1 MAPLALRQARQPTPA
16 STATLHDSPIP
27 TLPVTPPTAEPDPAN
42 APAGGAPPSQ
52 ALLWAMLLALLSA
65 FALSQA
71 YRSVTAIMA
80 PSLQGDFGLTP
91 ASLGTFAGLFGLSF
105 GVTQFFMGIGMDLYG
120 LRRTVLTA
128 FPLAVAGAALSAA
141 APSYGWLLMGQLL
154 IGVGCA
160 PAFLA
165 CTVFISRHF
174 PSSRFAFVSG
184 IGLGIGGTGLLLTGT
199 PLAWLVERWGWRS
212 GFALLA
218 GLSVL
223 AWLLIWRR
231 VHEPALA
238 GAAPER
244 ERWGVAV
251 RRFGALFLLPH
262 TLGILMLGMVAYA
275 SFLALRGLWIAP
287 MLIDRYGF
295 TLVQSGHMALVM
307 SLISLFAPA
316 LFGRFDPGPTRR
328 RTWMVNFSLLVAALY
343 MALGLVHHA
352 MLNMALVVSISML
365 SGYAVLQ
372 YSDVRSS
379 YPPDLTGRALS
390 VFTMALFLGVGL
402 VQWLTGQVAN
412 WAQTQGIEP
421 YRAVMITIG
430 ALLALGSTAFRWLPR
445 SPLLLQ
451 AQEPKRVQETH

>member
-1 MAPLALRQARQPTPA
+1 
-16 STATLHDSPIP
+16 
-27 TLPVTPPTAEPDPAN
+27 
-42 APAGGAPPSQ
+42 
-52 ALLWAMLLALLSA
+52 MLLALLSA

-71 YRSVTAIMA
+71 YRTVTAIMA
-80 PSLQGDFGLTP
+80 TSLQTDFGLTP
-91 ASLGTFAGLFGLSF
+91 GSLGAFAGLFGLSF
-105 GVTQFFMGIGMDLYG
+105 GVAQFVMGIGMDLYG

-128 FPLAVAGAALSAA
+128 FPLAIAGATLAAA
-141 APSYGWLLMGQLL
+141 APGYSWLLLGQLL

-184 IGLGIGGTGLLLTGT
+184 VGLGIGGIGLLLTGT

-212 GFALLA
+212 GFALL
-218 GLSVL
+218 GVLSVL
-223 AWLLIWRR
+223 AWLLIWRH
-231 VHEPALA
+231 VHEPAMA
-238 GAAPER
+238 DAAPER
-244 ERWGVAV
+244 ERWGMAV

-262 TLGILMLGMVAYA
+262 TLGIMLLGMVAYA

-295 TLVQSGHMALVM
+295 TLVESGNMALVM

-328 RTWMVNFSLLVAALY
+328 RAWVVNFSLLVAALY
-343 MALGLVHHA
+343 LGVGLAHHA
-352 MLNMALVVSISML
+352 ALNMALVLCISVL

-390 VFTMALFLGVGL
+390 VFTMAMFLGVGL
-402 VQWLTGQVAN
+402 VQWLTGWVAE
-412 WAQTQGIEP
+412 WAQTQGLEP
-421 YRAVMITIG
+421 YRAVMITI
-430 ALLALGSTAFRWLPR
+430 ATLLALGSTAFRWLPR
-445 SPLLLQ
+445 SPLLQ
-451 AQEPKRVQETH
+451 SAQGPLPASPAG

>member
-1 MAPLALRQARQPTPA
+1 VTAPK
-16 STATLHDSPIP
+16 
-27 TLPVTPPTAEPDPAN
+27 AEPAPAN
-42 APAGGAPPSQ
+42 PLPDTAAPPSQ
-52 ALLWAMLLALLSA
+52 ATLWAMLLALLSA

-71 YRSVTAIMA
+71 YRTVTAIMA

-91 ASLGTFAGLFGLSF
+91 ASLGAFAGLFGLSF
-105 GVTQFFMGIGMDLYG
+105 GVMQFFMGIGMDLYG
-120 LRRTVLTA
+120 LRRTVLSV

-160 PAFLA
+160 PVFLA
-165 CTVFISRHF
+165 CTVFIARHF

-184 IGLGIGGTGLLLTGT
+184 VALGIGGVGLLFTGT

-218 GLSVL
+218 VLSVL
-223 AWLLIWRR
+223 AWLVIWRR
-231 VHEPALA
+231 VHEPA
-238 GAAPER
+238 AAHPPPER

-275 SFLALRGLWIAP
+275 SFLTLRGLWIAP

-295 TLVQSGHMALVM
+295 TLVESGNMALVM
-307 SLISLFAPA
+307 SLISLFTPA

-328 RTWMVNFSLLVAALY
+328 RAWIVNVSLLIAALY
-343 MALGLVHHA
+343 LGVGLAHHA
-352 MLNMALVVSISML
+352 ALNIALVLCISVL
-365 SGYAVLQ
+365 SGYMVLQ
-372 YSDVRSS
+372 YADVRSS

-390 VFTMALFLGVGL
+390 VFTMAMFLGVGI
-402 VQWLTGQVAN
+402 VQWFSGWVAN
-412 WAQTQGIEP
+412 WAQSQEIEP
-421 YRAVMITIG
+421 YRAVMITI
-430 ALLALGSTAFRWLPR
+430 AVLLALGSTAFRWLPR
-445 SPLLLQ
+445 SPLLQQ
-451 AQEPKRVQETH
+451 AKGPQRVQNTP

>member
-1 MAPLALRQARQPTPA
+1 
-16 STATLHDSPIP
+16 
-27 TLPVTPPTAEPDPAN
+27 
-42 APAGGAPPSQ
+42 
-52 ALLWAMLLALLSA
+52 MLLALLSA

-71 YRSVTAIMA
+71 YRTVTAIMA

-91 ASLGTFAGLFGLSF
+91 ASLGAFAGLFGLSF

-120 LRRTVLTA
+120 LRRTVLSA
-128 FPLAVAGAALSAA
+128 FPLAIAGAALSAV
-141 APSYGWLLMGQLL
+141 APSYGWLLTGQLL

-165 CTVFISRHF
+165 CTVFISKHF
-174 PSSRFAFVSG
+174 PSGRFAFVSG
-184 IGLGIGGTGLLLTGT
+184 VALGVGGIGLLFTGT

-218 GLSVL
+218 VLSLL

-231 VHEPALA
+231 VHEPAVA
-238 GAAPER
+238 GPAPER
-244 ERWGVAV
+244 ERWGMAV

-262 TLGILMLGMVAYA
+262 TLGILLLSMVAYA
-275 SFLALRGLWIAP
+275 SFLSLRGLWIAP

-295 TLVQSGHMALVM
+295 TLVQSGNMALVM
-307 SLISLFAPA
+307 SLISLFMPA
-316 LFGRFDPGPTRR
+316 LFGRFDPGAARR
-328 RTWMVNFSLLVAALY
+328 RAWIVNFSLAIAALY
-343 MALGLVHHA
+343 LAVGLAHHA
-352 MLNMALVVSISML
+352 ALNIALVLGISVL

-372 YSDVRSS
+372 YADVRAS

-390 VFTMALFLGVGL
+390 VFTMAMFFGVGL
-402 VQWLTGQVAN
+402 MQWLTGQVAN
-412 WAQTQGIEP
+412 WAQTQGLEP

-430 ALLALGSTAFRWLPR
+430 ALLALGSTAFRYLPK

-451 AQEPKRVQETH
+451 ADGPQRVQSAP

>member
-1 MAPLALRQARQPTPA
+1 MTAD
-16 STATLHDSPIP
+16 TATPQ
-27 TLPVTPPTAEPDPAN
+27 PPSS
-42 APAGGAPPSQ
+42 PSQ
-52 ALLWAMLLALLSA
+52 ATLWAMLLALLSA

-71 YRSVTAIMA
+71 YRTVTAIMA
-80 PSLQGDFGLTP
+80 TGLQGEFGLTSG
-91 ASLGTFAGLFGLSF
+91 SLGAFAGLFGLSF

-128 FPLAVAGAALSAA
+128 FPLTVAGAALSAA
-141 APSYGWLLMGQLL
+141 APGYGWLMLGQLL

-174 PSSRFAFVSG
+174 PSERFAFISG
-184 IGLGIGGTGLLLTGT
+184 IALGVGGLGLLLTGT

-212 GFALLA
+212 GFGLLA
-218 GLSVL
+218 GRSVV

-231 VHEPALA
+231 VHEPALP
-238 GAAPER
+238 GPAPER
-244 ERWGVAV
+244 ERWGTAV

-262 TLGILMLGMVAYA
+262 TLGILLLGMVAYA

-287 MLIDRYGF
+287 MLIHRYGF
-295 TLVQSGHMALVM
+295 TLVECGNMALVM
-307 SLISLFAPA
+307 SLISLFTPA
-316 LFGRFDPGPTRR
+316 LFGRLDPGPARR
-328 RTWMVNFSLLVAALY
+328 RHWVTRFSLLVAALY
-343 MALGLVHHA
+343 LAVGLAHHA
-352 MLNMALVVSISML
+352 ALNVALVLGISVL

-390 VFTMALFLGVGL
+390 VFTMAMFLGVGL
-402 VQWLTGQVAN
+402 MQWLTGHVAD
-412 WAQTQGIEP
+412 WAQGQGIEP
-421 YRAVMITIG
+421 YRAVMITIA
-430 ALLALGSTAFRWLPR
+430 ALLAGGSLAFRWLPM

-451 AQEPKRVQETH
+451 AEGPLREQPRA

>member
-1 MAPLALRQARQPTPA
+1 MTAD
-16 STATLHDSPIP
+16 TATPQ
-27 TLPVTPPTAEPDPAN
+27 PPSS
-42 APAGGAPPSQ
+42 PSQ
-52 ALLWAMLLALLSA
+52 ATLWAMLLALLSA

-71 YRSVTAIMA
+71 YRTVTAIMA
-80 PSLQGDFGLTP
+80 TGLQGEFGLTSG
-91 ASLGTFAGLFGLSF
+91 SLGAFAGLFGLSF

-128 FPLAVAGAALSAA
+128 FPLTVAGAALSAA
-141 APSYGWLLMGQLL
+141 APGYGWLMLGQLL

-174 PSSRFAFVSG
+174 PSERFAFISG
-184 IGLGIGGTGLLLTGT
+184 IALGVGGLGLLLTGT

-212 GFALLA
+212 GFGLLA
-218 GLSVL
+218 GLSVV

-231 VHEPALA
+231 VHEPALP
-238 GAAPER
+238 GPAPER
-244 ERWGVAV
+244 ERWGTAV

-262 TLGILMLGMVAYA
+262 TLGILLLGMVAYA

-287 MLIDRYGF
+287 MLIHRYGF
-295 TLVQSGHMALVM
+295 TLVECGNMALVM
-307 SLISLFAPA
+307 SLISLFTPA
-316 LFGRFDPGPTRR
+316 LFGRLDPGPARR
-328 RTWMVNFSLLVAALY
+328 RHWVTRFSLLVAALY
-343 MALGLVHHA
+343 LAVGLAHHA
-352 MLNMALVVSISML
+352 ALNVALVLGISVL

-390 VFTMALFLGVGL
+390 VFTMAMFLGVGL
-402 VQWLTGQVAN
+402 MQWLTGHVAD
-412 WAQTQGIEP
+412 WAQGQGIEP
-421 YRAVMITIG
+421 YRAVMITIA
-430 ALLALGSTAFRWLPR
+430 ALLAGGSLAFRWLPM

-451 AQEPKRVQETH
+451 AEGPLREQPRA

>member
-1 MAPLALRQARQPTPA
+1 M
-16 STATLHDSPIP
+16 
-27 TLPVTPPTAEPDPAN
+27 
-42 APAGGAPPSQ
+42 
-52 ALLWAMLLALLSA
+52 WAMLLALLSA

-71 YRSVTAIMA
+71 YRTVTAIMA
-80 PSLQGDFGLTP
+80 TSLQTDFGLTP
-91 ASLGTFAGLFGLSF
+91 GSLGAFAGLFGLSF

-128 FPLAVAGAALSAA
+128 FPLAIAGATLSAT
-141 APSYGWLLMGQLL
+141 APSYGWLLLGQML

-184 IGLGIGGTGLLLTGT
+184 VGLGIGGIGLLLTGT

-218 GLSVL
+218 VLSLL

-231 VHEPALA
+231 VHEPVVA
-238 GAAPER
+238 GSTPER

-275 SFLALRGLWIAP
+275 SFLSLRGLWIAP

-295 TLVQSGHMALVM
+295 TLVESGNMALVM

-328 RTWMVNFSLLVAALY
+328 RAWVVNFSLLVAALY
-343 MALGLVHHA
+343 LGVGLAHHA
-352 MLNMALVVSISML
+352 ALNIALVLCISVL

-390 VFTMALFLGVGL
+390 VFTMAMFLGVGL
-402 VQWLTGQVAN
+402 VQWLTGWVAE
-412 WAQTQGIEP
+412 WALAQGLEP
-421 YRAVMITIG
+421 YRAVMITI
-430 ALLALGSTAFRWLPR
+430 ATLLALGSTAFRWLPR
-445 SPLLLQ
+445 SPLLQ
-451 AQEPKRVQETH
+451 QEPGPQTVQHTP